1 MSIAKKLLEIKI
13 GISKWP
19 KGSRKTN
26 VIKTEKP
33 KVKTLSLSEPDLFE
47 TTTFIVNVTFENNQY
62 YGKAANGDYTE
73 FINQAKLKYAFTRS
87 GRIKGTIN
95 KDNTISWRVTK

>member
-13 GISKWP
+13 GVSKWP
-19 KGSRKTN
+19 KSSIKTN
-26 VIKTEKP
+26 VIKIEKP
-33 KVKTLSLSEPDLFE
+33 KIETLSLTDVNKVHLLV
-47 TTTFIVNVTFENNQY
+47 TTTFENNKY
-62 YGKAANGDYTE
+62 FAKAGDEDYTQ

-95 KDNTISWRVTK
+95 KDNTIVWRVTK